1 MRPAQ
6 APAATLPRP
15 QGSWLQHRGMGISH
29 GHAHCGVTHQR
40 PLTGVGLDWML
51 GEVPQV
57 CAGVG
62 LGREGEQ
69 VRCGNPE
76 IGVRWFPHLGG
87 GEANKGP
94 ISHPR
99 RGISSHIRGWGGRV
113 LRSSSCVPKGGGN
126 SRGERKPVFS
136 ISWGAPPPATHRS
149 WCSTAPC
156 RAPPAQLESPL
167 PAHTNISPVRTRS
180 PRGRGDPG
188 GGAVSIGPTHCTRLL

>member
-15 QGSWLQHRGMGISH
+15 QGSWLQHRGVGISH

-57 CAGVG
+57 CARVG

-136 ISWGAPPPATHRS
+136 ISWGAPPPPPIGPGAPLLPAGLPLHSWSPRS
-149 WCSTAPC
+149 QHT
-156 RAPPAQLESPL
+156 LTSPL
-167 PAHTNISPVRTRS
+167 
-180 PRGRGDPG
+180 
-188 GGAVSIGPTHCTRLL
+188 